1 MRKLSFFLLCLV
13 TAVLSQVAL
22 AQNINVSG
30 TVTDASSGE
39 GVPFASIQV
48 KGTMTGT
55 ATDADGNYTI
65 SVPKNATLI
74 FSSIGYINQEAE
86 VNGRAVINILL
97 APDTENLEEAVIT
110 IAYGAAKKS
119 SLTGAISNVDAEKLE
134 ARPTSSVTSALEG
147 TVTGVQVNNSYGAPG
162 SEPSIMIRGNGT
174 INGST
179 SPLYVI
185 DGVPFGGNISDLP
198 GRYRVAD
205 RPEGRCFRSP
215 LR

>member
-65 SVPKNATLI
+65 SVPKNAILV
-74 FSSIGYINQEAE
+74 FSSIGYINQEVAVDGRTI
-86 VNGRAVINILL
+86 VNVML
-97 APDTENLEEAVIT
+97 APDAESLAHGLAGDIRAVLPDKLRENLFLHLPHLGSIVLFPPRIVNLFFTA
-110 IAYGAAKKS
+110 
-119 SLTGAISNVDAEKLE
+119 LTFQRVYCKLF
-134 ARPTSSVTSALEG
+134 LE
-147 TVTGVQVNNSYGAPG
+147 
-162 SEPSIMIRGNGT
+162 
-174 INGST
+174 
-179 SPLYVI
+179 
-185 DGVPFGGNISDLP
+185 
-198 GRYRVAD
+198 
-205 RPEGRCFRSP
+205 FR
-215 LR
+215 LQ